1 MEYTKLIKLIGI
13 ILISVLFVFSGI
25 TKIFNFNETALGFR
39 KKVNDGI
46 FSNILT
52 FNAAQSLIIIAILIL
67 LIAPLLMLIGVSEE
81 NKLLLKIGSILL
93 IGFTVLA
100 TLIYHP
106 ITDGTQLYNMLKNI
120 SIIGGLVIVLVI

>member
-1 MEYTKLIKLIGI
+1 MEYNKLIKLIGI
-13 ILISVLFVFSGI
+13 ILISILFIFSGI
-25 TKIFNFNETALGFR
+25 TKIFTLNDTALNFH
-39 KKVNDGI
+39 KTINNGI

-52 FNAAQSLIIIAILIL
+52 FNAAQSLIVIAILIL
-67 LIAPLLMLIGVSEE
+67 LIAPLLMLIGISND
-81 NKLLLKIGSILL
+81 NKLLLKIGSFLL

-106 ITDGTQLYNMLKNI
+106 ITDSTQYYHLLKNI